1 MAVEDTTKA
10 TIQELQKVL
19 SANNIIGAPVEMED
33 KIIVPITK
41 MGMGFGTGSSHG
53 SDKNIGGTSGGAG
66 GGVGVFPVAVVIVLK
81 GVSGH
86 EGVRVVPIGIGTPN
100 PLSESLC
107 EMASAIMSREPGSP
121 GPKGKS
127 EFWGEMAS
135 ATVERIA
142 GKRKSD
148 ETEEK
153 AETKKSD
160 EEKDD
165 SAQHT
170 IEVE

>member
-86 EGVRVVPIGIGTPN
+86 EGVRVVPIGMPN
-100 PLSESLC
+100 PLSESLGGI
-107 EMASAIMSREPGSP
+107 ASAIMSREPWSP

-135 ATVERIA
+135 AIVERIA
-142 GKRKSD
+142 GRKKSD

-153 AETKKSD
+153 AETEKSD

-165 SAQHT
+165 SAKHT

>member
-1 MAVEDTTKA
+1 
-10 TIQELQKVL
+10 
-19 SANNIIGAPVEMED
+19 ME
-33 KIIVPITK
+33 
-41 MGMGFGTGSSHG
+41 GRRFSCSS
-53 SDKNIGGTSGGAG
+53 DNC
-66 GGVGVFPVAVVIVLK
+66 FK

-86 EGVRVVPIGIGTPN
+86 EGIRVVPIGMPN
-100 PLSESLC
+100 PLSESLGGI
-107 EMASAIMSREPGSP
+107 ASAIMSREPGSP
-121 GPKGKS
+121 GSKGKS

-135 ATVERIA
+135 AIVERVT
-142 GKRKSD
+142 GRKKSD

-153 AETKKSD
+153 AETEKSD